1 MLYYSPMWLLF
12 ATLSALTA
20 ALTAIAG
27 KIGLKG
33 VDPTFATGIRSVIMF
48 IFMMGVLAISGKFKL
63 LDTLDRRAVITIIIS
78 AIFGALSWLFYFIAL
93 RDATASKVAAVDR
106 LSVIFVILFSVLFLA
121 EKLTWKLALG
131 GILTT
136 GGVILIVLG

>member
-48 IFMMGVLAISGKFKL
+48 VFMMGVLAISGKFKL

>member
-63 LDTLDRRAVITIIIS
+63 VDTLDRRAAITIVIS

>member
-1 MLYYSPMWLLF
+1 MWLLF